1 MAMKALQIQ
10 DEATKAGLK
19 QDSGMGISFVHFLTK
34 QTGKKFNQM
43 LGGGV
48 EDVTKVAKAARD
60 TANTAKAAAESA
72 KTNAEAAHNKID
84 QVLELNSTLVKP
96 KKETKKRK

>member
-1 MAMKALQIQ
+1 
-10 DEATKAGLK
+10 
-19 QDSGMGISFVHFLTK
+19 
-34 QTGKKFNQM
+34 M